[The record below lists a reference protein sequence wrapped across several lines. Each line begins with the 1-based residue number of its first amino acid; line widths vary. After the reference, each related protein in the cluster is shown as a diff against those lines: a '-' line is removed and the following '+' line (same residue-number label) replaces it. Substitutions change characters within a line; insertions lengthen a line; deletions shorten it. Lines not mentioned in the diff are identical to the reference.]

1 MANVYD
7 LLKQGT
13 TGTPGL
19 NNVDTLPAEDNNE
32 VSTMASIFAGIG
44 SGLID
49 IPKGLFSLGASIYD
63 LTNDTNKAAE
73 IEKYF
78 DDLTNLDE
86 LAEATAAGKI
96 TKLLTNVG
104 LPGGVAFKAGTSL
117 AGKAVQAKKAGNYF
131 KVTGANGKALKDVAS
146 KADLLNRKGKT
157 TKFIG
162 GATAGGLAEGVFVGD
177 VEEAGTFGDLF
188 GGPTELERDD
198 EYDPERE
205 LINRVKFGTE
215 GALFTG
221 LIGGVGSTLKA
232 LSTRGK
238 DMRFSNSKL
247 DRFYDK
253 VASKVRARGGKTQ
266 EFFDIERGQVGA
278 RSADVNFAQQVSR
291 QLDKNIDAIFP
302 AFKTVTNKL
311 IAKDR
316 NNLLRSLNEAMLS
329 GSPKV
334 DEKTG
339 RVIFGKI
346 DEAKKKVVDELLNK
360 ASAKPEIRKAIY
372 NNLDSIRTGWG
383 DMFSALG
390 GKISK
395 DKNAFKEFKQLFGK
409 KFQDYLGSTYDIFSN
424 RSVLPFL
431 SYKPTEEAVQKAITL
446 FKDVARQNGKTITDG
461 QAEYYV
467 NRLVKTATLPK
478 GFKMDKASDV
488 VFKLPDFFVGKTV
501 LDDAVSGKGYANM
514 VNLPKEAQSVIKE
527 LLGEQKNPMQT
538 ILAGTS
544 RLSLVTRR
552 NEFFDDLVKQSDA
565 DKAAGK
571 RGMFYETEAEAFDA
585 LGPNIRRI
593 NVDPNKALEAGIT
606 NPINGK
612 YAIDEIADALE
623 ETNNAYKKKGTGQQ
637 IYEGLLLYPK
647 ATSQIAKTI
656 LSPVTHL
663 RNFVSAGAFA
673 AANGIL
679 PAADQLQLNKHIK
692 HYKQD

>member
-188 GGPTELERDD
+188 GGPTELDRDD

-278 RSADVNFAQQVSR
+278 RSA
-291 QLDKNIDAIFP
+291 
-302 AFKTVTNKL
+302 
-311 IAKDR
+311 
-316 NNLLRSLNEAMLS
+316 E
-329 GSPKV
+329 
-334 DEKTG
+334 
-339 RVIFGKI
+339 
-346 DEAKKKVVDELLNK
+346 
-360 ASAKPEIRKAIY
+360 
-372 NNLDSIRTGWG
+372 
-383 DMFSALG
+383 
-390 GKISK
+390 
-395 DKNAFKEFKQLFGK
+395 
-409 KFQDYLGSTYDIFSN
+409 
-424 RSVLPFL
+424 
-431 SYKPTEEAVQKAITL
+431 
-446 FKDVARQNGKTITDG
+446 
-461 QAEYYV
+461 
-467 NRLVKTATLPK
+467 
-478 GFKMDKASDV
+478 
-488 VFKLPDFFVGKTV
+488 
-501 LDDAVSGKGYANM
+501 
-514 VNLPKEAQSVIKE
+514 
-527 LLGEQKNPMQT
+527 
-538 ILAGTS
+538 
-544 RLSLVTRR
+544 
-552 NEFFDDLVKQSDA
+552 
-565 DKAAGK
+565 
-571 RGMFYETEAEAFDA
+571 
-585 LGPNIRRI
+585 
-593 NVDPNKALEAGIT
+593 
-606 NPINGK
+606 
-612 YAIDEIADALE
+612 
-623 ETNNAYKKKGTGQQ
+623 
-637 IYEGLLLYPK
+637 
-647 ATSQIAKTI
+647 
-656 LSPVTHL
+656 
-663 RNFVSAGAFA
+663 
-673 AANGIL
+673 
-679 PAADQLQLNKHIK
+679 
-692 HYKQD
+692 